1 MKNILHSKI
10 SLFLIALFTGIVCH
24 YSISTDLMAADKKI
38 TTASEFNE
46 TYKSDVS
53 ISQREDDNFKYVDII
68 PQGAMKNAMKVNVV
82 DGMVNIQSEVK
93 KEKSVENKDSSE
105 YSSYQSSFNQSF
117 SVPEGVNDKKAE
129 VINQKDKVIVK
140 FPKYKFTM

>member
-1 MKNILHSKI
+1 
-10 SLFLIALFTGIVCH
+10 
-24 YSISTDLMAADKKI
+24 MAADKKI

-46 TYKSDVS
+46 MYKSDVT
-53 ISQREDDNFKYVDII
+53 ISQREDNNFKYVDII
-68 PQGAMKNAMKVNVV
+68 PQGAMKNAMKVNVA

-129 VINQKDKVIVK
+129 VINEKD
-140 FPKYKFTM
+140 KFTM